1 MCVETGGVSE
11 RIFLRGS
18 VLNLREQYTFAVRQA
33 AHPNPLDYAT
43 RLELAFGVAAKPLRR
58 GGLEL
63 SHKEALAYAESAA
76 AGEKEFRETQR
87 RLELADTIGQ
97 VYLTASRA
105 LDRGGLG
112 LSRKDAGDFAQR
124 LVLAHE
130 ALSEDDLALLVD
142 ALATKRLGGD
152 EAGRTR
158 AAPPTVDE
166 LVASA
171 GEALKT
177 SSSTNDIAPS
187 SLAQAN
193 NRKALAFAMRPP
205 ADGGLGFDEEK
216 AQTFAKQLVE
226 ESSPENVVPHL
237 ARIER
242 LVRTFVGDQRHGE
255 LHLPAADG
263 VDLALTLIGKLPPDG
278 HEVREFATD
287 VRKFFGMLWHDMDDG
302 GFGGSD
308 NSEAR
313 NVTHWLIKNLEP
325 PRFKRFVTAAEK
337 RVGAM
342 RDEVARG
349 ALAEGAARAQAAA
362 WVDKLA
368 KTTGVRQKAAH

>member
-1 MCVETGGVSE
+1 MQTTICQPSRNSLYFASASEGIRHRAGLGGMTDGDMG
-11 RIFLRGS
+11 F
-18 VLNLREQYTFAVRQA
+18 FAVRQA

-263 VDLALTLIGKLPPDG
+263 VDLALTLIGKP
-278 HEVREFATD
+278 
-287 VRKFFGMLWHDMDDG
+287 
-302 GFGGSD
+302 
-308 NSEAR
+308 
-313 NVTHWLIKNLEP
+313 P
-325 PRFKRFVTAAEK
+325 PRTDTRYANSRLMYGSSLECFGTTWTTEASAA
-337 RVGAM
+337 VI
-342 RDEVARG
+342 
-349 ALAEGAARAQAAA
+349 
-362 WVDKLA
+362 
-368 KTTGVRQKAAH
+368 TPRQETSRIG